1 MALAGSSLSNASSN
15 ISMSFNPVA
24 ASQDDLAA
32 ELKSRPVSLVVVES
46 LFLLIINCVAFVGNA
61 LVCLAFYRNSRLRI
75 IPNYYIISLA
85 LTDLLT
91 SVFSLPFSVGS
102 LIAGRWP
109 FGDWTCRLQ
118 GYCVF
123 AFSIASL
130 HTMALTACNR
140 YIRAVHFHLYPNLY
154 TSKLTVTTVL
164 LIWAWALICS
174 ALPFIL
180 GISTFVFH
188 PGTVIC
194 YSSPSFTPASIV
206 LFTTTLTI
214 NIPAPMAVVII
225 LYHKVFKVIRQQ
237 RFRVSTERRLSTNA
251 EEIRLAQLLF
261 TVSLGF
267 CLCWGPVMAVECI
280 RFIGV
285 WAVSRQVYLI
295 STYFGATSSAIN
307 VFIYGV
313 MNRAFRVEFVKILC
327 CKKSWLSNIE
337 WCNFTLGRHSVL
349 TGSALGNIDSRS
361 SGSGSSPRWCQILC
375 RILAQEALYPQ
386 SNSLL
391 RYRIGAKP
399 GTTLDSVSP
408 KILFEKCNLRFKF
421 IMHATNTFS
430 PVPFCHSDQHNHIF
444 RYLKV
449 CVVIYVLF
457 IR

>member
-1 MALAGSSLSNASSN
+1 MQFTNGVSSSLPNGSSNTSIPLHLVST
-15 ISMSFNPVA
+15 
-24 ASQDDLAA
+24 DEDHDLAA
-32 ELKSRPVSLVVVES
+32 ELKSRSTSLIVVES
-46 LFLLIINCVAFVGNA
+46 LFLLLIDSVAFFGNT
-61 LVCLAFYRNSRLRI
+61 LVCFAFYRNSRLRI

-109 FGDWTCRLQ
+109 FNDWTCRLQ

-140 YIRAVHFHLYPNLY
+140 YIRVVHFHLYHKLY
-154 TSKLTVTTVL
+154 TPKLTIATVL
-164 LIWAWALICS
+164 LVWTWALICS

-214 NIPAPMAVVII
+214 NIPVPMGAVII
-225 LYHKVFKVIRQQ
+225 LYHKVFRAIRHQ
-237 RFRVSTERRLSTNA
+237 RLKIPTQRRLSTSV
-251 EEIRLAQLLF
+251 EEIRLAKLLF

-280 RFIGV
+280 RFIDV
-285 WAVSRQVYLI
+285 WTVPRQVYLI

-313 MNRAFRVEFVKILC
+313 MNKAFRVEFVKILC
-327 CKKSWLSNIE
+327 CN
-337 WCNFTLGRHSVL
+337 
-349 TGSALGNIDSRS
+349 RS
-361 SGSGSSPRWCQILC
+361 
-375 RILAQEALYPQ
+375 
-386 SNSLL
+386 
-391 RYRIGAKP
+391 
-399 GTTLDSVSP
+399 
-408 KILFEKCNLRFKF
+408 
-421 IMHATNTFS
+421 
-430 PVPFCHSDQHNHIF
+430 
-444 RYLKV
+444 
-449 CVVIYVLF
+449 
-457 IR
+457 